1 MPLILPRRPQRYL
14 SGLSVHPLPTPS
26 SSCPHR
32 PRRRRRCS
40 RPLLG
45 TFSPRYISVVS
56 GLPLSS
62 SNGPSSTV
70 GGVLRRLSTPHR
82 SRRHQPCSRP
92 LLGTFPAQRTLL
104 ILGHPFSSSVYPVVC
119 CRWLATRLPTPPSSL
134 TSFDVIL
141 ACCWARSHSTP
152 LCDPCAVFFCDHADR
167 RSLPASCHIDSPYP
181 HHPQRHQCCSRSPQT
196 HFFGLFFIYSLFCLR
211 RF

>member
-1 MPLILPRRPQRYL
+1 MPLILPRGPQRYL
-14 SGLSVHPLPTPS
+14 SGLSVHQLPTPS
-26 SSCPHR
+26 YSCPHR
-32 PRRRRRCS
+32 PRHRRRCS

-62 SNGPSSTV
+62 SNGPSATV

-82 SRRHQPCSRP
+82 SRRHRPCSRP
-92 LLGTFPAQRTLL
+92 LLGTFPAQRTFL

-119 CRWLATRLPTPPSSL
+119 CRWLATRSSSANAVNAIPAHPKPTFL
-134 TSFDVIL
+134 HFRCLQTG
-141 ACCWARSHSTP
+141 
-152 LCDPCAVFFCDHADR
+152 LCR
-167 RSLPASCHIDSPYP
+167 
-181 HHPQRHQCCSRSPQT
+181 
-196 HFFGLFFIYSLFCLR
+196 LR